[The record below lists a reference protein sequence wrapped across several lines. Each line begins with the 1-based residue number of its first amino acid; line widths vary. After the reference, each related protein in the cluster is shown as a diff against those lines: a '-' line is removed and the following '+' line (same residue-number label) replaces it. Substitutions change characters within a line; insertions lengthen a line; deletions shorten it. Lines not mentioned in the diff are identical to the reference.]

1 MRSRVEHSPQLG
13 CAVLFFL
20 CRLQAVR
27 FAPNHLQTNRL
38 TSWAVVFSKCI

>member
-1 MRSRVEHSPQLG
+1 MSTGVEHSPQLG

-27 FAPNHLQTNRL
+27 FAPTNANEPSNFLGRGL
-38 TSWAVVFSKCI
+38 L